1 MLSYSQYL
9 HETQK
14 LANSTVNQRLAA
26 LKSYLKYVSDGDIG
40 LMQIYMAVQKV
51 PFLKTPKLQR
61 PIIEKEDLKAFLAEP
76 ENTKIG
82 RRDRVLLALLY
93 DTAVRVSE
101 LTGIVLG
108 DMTLNVKNPSIII
121 HGKGKKTRS
130 IVLNKKCADLVKDY
144 VLHYHEPEA
153 LPDTPLFYTMIHGKM
168 NPMSQRNVERIV
180 KKYGDSIRKEHPLEL
195 VSAILGHA
203 SSETTKIYAIPSVE
217 QMREA
222 LSKGQPDEEE
232 TEKIWE
238 GKEAEI
244 RRLFGLE

>member
-1 MLSYSQYL
+1 MSII
-9 HETQK
+9 
-14 LANSTVNQRLAA
+14 ST
-26 LKSYLKYVSDGDIG
+26 SG
-40 LMQIYMAVQKV
+40 
-51 PFLKTPKLQR
+51 F
-61 PIIEKEDLKAFLAEP
+61 
-76 ENTKIG
+76 G

-144 VLHYHEPEA
+144 VLHYHEANA
-153 LPDTPLFYTMIHGKM
+153 LPDTPLFYTMIHGKV

-180 KKYGDSIRKEHPLEL
+180 KKYGDRIRKEHPSFPEKTYPHMLRRSRATGLYRDGVPLEL

-222 LSKGQPDEEE
+222 LSKGQSDEEE